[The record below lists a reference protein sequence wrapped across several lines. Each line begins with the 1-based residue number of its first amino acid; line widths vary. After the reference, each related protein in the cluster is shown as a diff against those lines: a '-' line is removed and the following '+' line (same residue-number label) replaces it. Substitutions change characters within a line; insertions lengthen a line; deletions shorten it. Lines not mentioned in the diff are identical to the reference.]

1 MYKDYDGH
9 VKNVTTYFLLSNHL
23 DSVRVEARDRRYF
36 ILQASDAMIDNK
48 AYFDHLILE
57 VYEHPM
63 FYPTLLSFFLHMQ
76 LNGFSPKSP
85 PPVTLLKE
93 ELIDESRCY
102 QEVFIMDRKW
112 WENRRN
118 KTRDCVAFSEVWD
131 DFNEYLVNVVGK
143 DQSKFAGNRQ
153 HFFAKVS
160 QWVIKGQRAPGH
172 NVSYEP
178 NAKLLA
184 LWSKQD
190 EEDEKLLAAD
200 PEVQKRYESI
210 ATIVVETVTAERKAA
225 EIHKELVENQR
236 KAREKPSFAAAI
248 ARREEEERKEL
259 KQKQKT
265 LETKIRAMLKRCE
278 DITPDDEKWK
288 EAHAIVDMYDLM
300 KEEVDEKV
308 IEDINKEISV
318 WHSKYIGHG
327 K

>member
-1 MYKDYDGH
+1 M
-9 VKNVTTYFLLSNHL
+9 S
-23 DSVRVEARDRRYF
+23 
-36 ILQASDAMIDNK
+36 
-48 AYFDHLILE
+48 
-57 VYEHPM
+57 
-63 FYPTLLSFFLHMQ
+63 
-76 LNGFSPKSP
+76 
-85 PPVTLLKE
+85 
-93 ELIDESRCY
+93 
-102 QEVFIMDRKW
+102 RKW
-112 WENRRN
+112 WENRRD
-118 KTRDCVAFSEVWD
+118 KRRGIVPFSEVWD
-131 DFNEYLVNVVGK
+131 GFNEYLINVVGK

-160 QWVIKGQRAPGH
+160 QWIIKGANAPGH

-210 ATIVVETVTAERKAA
+210 ATIVVDTVLERDPAEV
-225 EIHKELVENQR
+225 HKELVENQR
-236 KAREKPSFAAAI
+236 KVREKPSFAAAI
-248 ARREEEERKEL
+248 ARREEEEKKEL
-259 KQKQKT
+259 KLKQKT
-265 LETKIRAMLKRCE
+265 LETKIRVMLKRCE